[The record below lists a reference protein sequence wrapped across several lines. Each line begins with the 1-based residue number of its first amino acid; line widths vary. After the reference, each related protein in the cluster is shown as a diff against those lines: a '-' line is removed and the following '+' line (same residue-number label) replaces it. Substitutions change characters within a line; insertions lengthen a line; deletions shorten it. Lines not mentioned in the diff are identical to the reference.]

1 MTHKTRAHLPGSVR
15 LAALVL
21 AALALCAFLTVRPAR
36 AADWMTP
43 YLEKVQEWGVIRA
56 DSSGSLH
63 EDQNL
68 TRAEFV
74 TMMNRAFG
82 YVETGPI
89 PFADVP
95 PNAWY
100 AEDIAIAYHA
110 GYFGGTSAT
119 TASPM
124 NLVTREQA
132 AVFLGRCLRFQ
143 GVPNAA
149 NSTFTDMREI
159 GGWSRALV
167 QEAADLG
174 IIGGYSDGTFRP
186 KQPITRGQ
194 MACFLVRALG
204 TLVQEP
210 GEQTSGGV
218 YGNLTITTPGVKLKD
233 TVVTGNLYLTGGV
246 GLGNVELENV
256 SVLGKIVICGGGEA
270 EGGKQSILLRNVT
283 AGALEL
289 DSLTEQFLSLQAEG
303 LTDIKEVTIRTS
315 GYVEDRTEDGLGL
328 QTIRLD
334 GIDGAQLQLAGNIK
348 RVIDLTPNSTLQ
360 VAQGVADVV
369 TIDERAVNAA
379 LTIDDEAVIRE
390 LNLDRGTTVT
400 GKGSISHLNVNAPGS
415 NVSMLPDT
423 IYVRPGITGNVSNEN
438 MDTNAAAA
446 SSADP
451 RLLSGYPKARN
462 IAPTSAEAVFR
473 TNKTGTIHWGLTA
486 LMDGSLGEEELMNPA
501 SYSKIIRSGT
511 IAATAYNQDFTAQ
524 LAGLTREGSYY
535 ISALLEDARGRRS
548 PVKVAAF
555 TTPDDTA
562 PNFAAGYPQ
571 NPILTVD
578 ADNEQVA
585 QVMVMATKS
594 CQMYYVLLPQGS
606 TAPTAADFR
615 AAALPGNLGYGVVT
629 LRKNTP
635 FLLSR
640 INTSHLQEQ
649 TTYDLYLWLNDADNG
664 KSSAVRR
671 VQFTTRDMT
680 PPTIQDLKI
689 VDFNTN
695 YVTLSFMLDEPGT
708 LSWAVT
714 KRGDNF
720 GINKEDPTELD
731 QIKIEGTLATG
742 KVLAKGGPVRAARAA
757 TYYNFTVSGLEGQT
771 EYDLFYAFKDTAGNY
786 GVYNTAIEF
795 PFPIKTRDD
804 QGPVPK
810 LAYSESTLDTQQV
823 EHPWATSDVSID
835 FGERVQGTVDSEQG
849 LPPVSFYELYQRV
862 TSTSGEDRELAKR
875 DLASAL
881 QNYIVLCSGNPP
893 GNVNARPQAKDYV
906 PNKADLK
913 PEDLE
918 NALEWV
924 DYREA
929 VVSQANG
936 KTVITFPNG
945 TALKMQSGENYY
957 FWLQNIEDISGNS
970 IANPTYLSFSTT
982 FATVTLTKEN
992 AEPLSY
998 TDASGNTVSRESA
1011 DVRIF
1016 SLDPLNTASV
1026 SRDTRWDMLIWSN
1039 GNIRFD
1045 LLVRLKGSSDWTVLG
1060 PMNLNISGIPDGEV
1074 YGSLNGTFNR
1084 SAASSPLVDSGLF
1097 GSIQKGQGLP
1107 FLYEFIDALEFA
1119 VAWDSSAIEQNLE
1132 LKVQLFAG
1140 QNQDFT
1146 NISLPQGTAGTIT
1159 NRVTS
1164 IGDPDT
1170 LTLDINRT
1178 RAPEVEVS
1186 PDGFQSDPSQ
1196 PTRVTVNVWL
1206 RPMGNL
1212 WYIAVP
1218 LASSSGS
1225 DLPTG
1230 TGYTVNHLL
1239 GDPAVNGQ
1247 KPSLDDIPDS
1257 GLPLLLDSGAP
1268 VTSDVTSTITEYMN
1282 LNNAPEHTAYGKVT
1296 SRSSA
1301 QLTLEDL
1308 YPNRTYLLYLVTQ
1321 DVDIPYTPAT
1331 QVACYK
1337 FTTGQLQAPKIRI
1350 ETTSTTTATLQ
1361 VDKDSDRV
1369 KYLLAR
1375 TFQLE
1380 ELPEFARTFGG
1391 SLLAPGVT
1399 LPSGYEGISVLEAMA
1414 QSDPSERGTYRWTI
1428 FDRYA
1433 SDQAKSDYAQLILS
1447 YSNDRFEPP
1456 AIIPDEPFELK
1467 QYVEYPIEI
1476 NEMQTT
1482 SEFTMIAVA
1491 TVEDN
1496 TGETPVA
1503 LYGFRASTA
1512 FRVTK
1517 DDNLYVRDYFI
1528 DDKTSES
1535 FDSTRFTGDITIYF
1549 TDTLCWQ
1556 ISPGKAANIDVCIGD
1571 EFHKRENGYIAEVG
1585 QDKQINYL
1593 HVITLPSPNLSAT
1606 VSVKYPLPILS
1617 VTDHGSLVED
1627 YLTFHLEAA
1636 GSGTRIVFRSS
1647 LCGPNGET
1655 KAQRDPLTVTLRG
1668 PDATNADWHLEF
1680 TNDWLKSQSTTP

>member
-1 MTHKTRAHLPGSVR
+1 MTQKTRARLHLPGSVR
-15 LAALVL
+15 LTALVL
-21 AALALCAFLTVRPAR
+21 TALALCAFLAVRPAR
-36 AADWMTP
+36 AAEWMTP
-43 YLEKVQEWGVIRA
+43 YLEKVQEWGVIRP
-56 DSSGSLH
+56 DSSGNLH

-89 PFADVP
+89 PFTDVP
-95 PNAWY
+95 PSAWY

-124 NLVTREQA
+124 RLVTREQA
-132 AVFLGRCLRFQ
+132 AVLLGRCLRFQ

-159 GGWSRALV
+159 GGWSRAMV

-174 IIGGYSDGTFRP
+174 IIGGYSDGSFRP

-270 EGGKQSILLRNVT
+270 EGGKQSVLLRNVT

-348 RVIDLTPNSTLQ
+348 RVVDLTPNSALQ

-369 TIDERAVNAA
+369 TIDEKAVNAS
-379 LTIDDEAVIRE
+379 LTVDGEAVIRE
-390 LNLDRGTTVT
+390 LNLDRGTPVT
-400 GKGSISHLNVNAPGS
+400 GQGSISHLNINAPGS

-423 IYVRPGITGNVSNEN
+423 IYVRPGITGNVGNEN

-451 RLLSGYPKARN
+451 RLLSGYPKVRN

-473 TNKTGTIHWGLTA
+473 TNKTGTIRWGLTA
-486 LMDGSLGEEELMNPA
+486 LMDGSLGEEELMNPS
-501 SYSKIIRSGT
+501 SYAKILRSGT

-535 ISALLEDARGRRS
+535 VSALLEDARGRRS

-555 TTPDDTA
+555 TTPDDSA
-562 PNFAAGYPQ
+562 PNFATGYPQ
-571 NPILTVD
+571 NPILTLD

-615 AAALPGNLGYGVVT
+615 AAALPGNLGYGIVT

-671 VQFTTRDMT
+671 LQFTTRDMT
-680 PPTIQDLKI
+680 PPTIQDLR
-689 VDFNTN
+689 VDSFNAN
-695 YVTLSFMLDEPGT
+695 SVTLSFMLDEPGT

-720 GINKEDPTELD
+720 GINKEEPTELD
-731 QIKIEGTLATG
+731 QIKIEGVLATG
-742 KVLAKGGPVRAARAA
+742 KVLGRGGPVRAARAA
-757 TYYNFTVSGLEGQT
+757 TYYSFTVPRLEGQT
-771 EYDLFYAFKDTAGNY
+771 EYDLFYSFKDTAGNY
-786 GVYNTAIEF
+786 GVYNAAIDF
-795 PFPIKTRDD
+795 PFPIKTQDD
-804 QGPVPK
+804 QPPEAT
-810 LAYSESTLDTQQV
+810 LRYSESTLDTNQV
-823 EHPWATSDVSID
+823 EHPWATSDVRIE
-835 FGERVQGTVDSEQG
+835 FTERVEGTVNSDQG

-862 TSTSGEDRELAKR
+862 ASSSGEDRELAKK
-875 DLASAL
+875 DLGATL
-881 QNYIVLCSGNPP
+881 QNYILLCSGNPP
-893 GNVNARPQAKDYV
+893 GNINNLPQAKDLLAD
-906 PNKADLK
+906 KATMK
-913 PEDLE
+913 EEDLE
-918 NALEWV
+918 DAVEWV

-929 VVSQANG
+929 VVSQVNG
-936 KTVITFPNG
+936 KTIITFPNG
-945 TALKMQSGENYY
+945 TALKMQSGEYYY
-957 FWLQNIEDISGNS
+957 FWLQNLEDGSGNS
-970 IANPTYLSFSTT
+970 LPNHPNPTYLPFSTV
-982 FATVTLTKEN
+982 FATVKLAEEN

-998 TDASGNTVSRESA
+998 TDAAGNAVTREA
-1011 DVRIF
+1011 RDVRIF
-1016 SLDPLNTASV
+1016 SLDPQNTASV
-1026 SRDTRWDMLIWSN
+1026 SRNTRWDMLIWSD

-1074 YGSLNGTFNR
+1074 YGSLNGNFNR

-1097 GSIQKGQGLP
+1097 GSIRKGQGLP

-1119 VAWDSSAIEQNLE
+1119 VTWDSSAIEQNLE

-1146 NISLPQGTAGTIT
+1146 IMSGYPNGTAGTIT
-1159 NRVTS
+1159 DRVTS

-1170 LTLDINRT
+1170 LRIPINRT

-1186 PDGFQSDPSQ
+1186 PDGFYPSSTNSRDIQ
-1196 PTRVTVNVWL
+1196 VNVWL
-1206 RPMGNL
+1206 KPMGDI
-1212 WYIAVP
+1212 WYLAVP
-1218 LASSSGS
+1218 LTNTGGSG
-1225 DLPTG
+1225 LPETIH
-1230 TGYTVNHLL
+1230 YSVNNPL
-1239 GDPAVNGQ
+1239 GDPKVNGQ
-1247 KPSLDDIPDS
+1247 KPSLDDIPGS
-1257 GLPLLLDSGAP
+1257 GLPLLLDSDAP
-1268 VTSDVTSTITEYMN
+1268 LTSEVTSRISEYMN
-1282 LNNAPEHTAYGKVT
+1282 LNNAPDFTDYGRIAKQ
-1296 SRSSA
+1296 SSA
-1301 QLTLEDL
+1301 QLTLKGLEAD
-1308 YPNRTYLLYLVTQ
+1308 RTYLLYLVTQ
-1321 DVDIPYTPAT
+1321 DAEAPFTIAT

-1337 FTTGQLQAPKIRI
+1337 FTTNPPTPPKIHIFPSIASGVPQADLEVDTESRMVRYFLVQTKQLEEHPLFNSTFEGSTGQTVLQAL
-1350 ETTSTTTATLQ
+1350 TTSYDPGYERDFYETVFDHYASDAAKRKLAEFLRQDTFSFDPKPTINPELIELKELDPRRIFFETSIDTTEDYTLVVVARGKESGLDGFRALTAFSATRDNHLYLSNEPYLGTNENQYSPAESYSGTLT
-1361 VDKDSDRV
+1361 VDFDDDILLWIEEETYSIDYCSRLNTGFITGLHPEENGCISDKDSVPYD
-1369 KYLLAR
+1369 LAIPNLPMNTR
-1375 TFQLE
+1375 PVNPPTSNTQHGGTIRRQLV
-1380 ELPEFARTFGG
+1380 LHL
-1391 SLLAPGVT
+1391 SDVT
-1399 LPSGYEGISVLEAMA
+1399 GKASIV
-1414 QSDPSERGTYRWTI
+1414 
-1428 FDRYA
+1428 FDRDLCGSRTNTVKAGRRALRIEITYNPATSRWEATVMTDGWYA
-1433 SDQAKSDYAQLILS
+1433 S
-1447 YSNDRFEPP
+1447 
-1456 AIIPDEPFELK
+1456 
-1467 QYVEYPIEI
+1467 
-1476 NEMQTT
+1476 
-1482 SEFTMIAVA
+1482 
-1491 TVEDN
+1491 
-1496 TGETPVA
+1496 
-1503 LYGFRASTA
+1503 
-1512 FRVTK
+1512 
-1517 DDNLYVRDYFI
+1517 
-1528 DDKTSES
+1528 
-1535 FDSTRFTGDITIYF
+1535 
-1549 TDTLCWQ
+1549 
-1556 ISPGKAANIDVCIGD
+1556 
-1571 EFHKRENGYIAEVG
+1571 
-1585 QDKQINYL
+1585 
-1593 HVITLPSPNLSAT
+1593 
-1606 VSVKYPLPILS
+1606 
-1617 VTDHGSLVED
+1617 
-1627 YLTFHLEAA
+1627 
-1636 GSGTRIVFRSS
+1636 
-1647 LCGPNGET
+1647 
-1655 KAQRDPLTVTLRG
+1655 
-1668 PDATNADWHLEF
+1668 
-1680 TNDWLKSQSTTP
+1680 